1 MTHTSSLHA
10 WIDASAG
17 VAGDM
22 LLAAL
27 VDAGADIIAVQAAVD
42 QVIPH
47 AVRLSATT
55 VNRAGMRATKVDV
68 TVLVDDPPHR
78 TWRNIQTM
86 LSASELPDRIRDD
99 ALAVFTRLANAEGHV
114 HGIDAQDV
122 HFHEVG
128 ALDSL
133 ADVIGVCAALHQ
145 LGISAISVSPIA
157 VGSGRVK
164 AAHGHIPVPV
174 PAVTQL
180 AKGWQIHA
188 GGEGELTTPTGMAL
202 VTTLASSS
210 TELPPMTLHSAGS
223 GAGTKDTPGRPNI
236 TRVLIGEP
244 TSRHHDSASTAVVLE
259 TNVDDLDPRLWP
271 GVLAR
276 LLSDGA
282 SDAWLTPI
290 LMKKG
295 RPAHTLKVLCRPDLA
310 DGLRQVIYAETT
322 TLGIRQHTVR
332 KHAALRGFAEIDSQR
347 RHCRDQTGPP
357 RRTDRAGHTG
367 IRRHRPGG
375 QTTADPPSGKSWTKR
390 KPRRP
395 RSPAS
400 SREGRTPSHIH
411 LDPAMI
417 IRRIVAR
424 EPFTARNGRTRSTDP
439 RRLLATNLHMGDL
452 MSSQRRPPPHIS
464 DRYADL
470 LRTAVRT
477 TTPSH
482 HSQLTIGF
490 YEGWRP
496 SRAEMAELVAA
507 ELGISPSMSYSM
519 RNAAENGD
527 NPDRTSLNTSSPS
540 RSPSPKVSTPTG
552 GVSGDR
558 QL

>member
-1 MTHTSSLHA
+1 MTRTSSLHA

-42 QVIPH
+42 QVIPD

-86 LSASELPDRIRDD
+86 LSASDLPDRIRDD
-99 ALAVFTRLANAEGHV
+99 ALAVFTQLANAEGHV

-145 LGISAISVSPIA
+145 LGIRAISVSPIA
-157 VGSGRVK
+157 VGSGRIK

-180 AKGWQIHA
+180 AKGWQIHS

-202 VTTLASSS
+202 VTTIASGSA
-210 TELPPMTLHSAGS
+210 ELPPMILHSTGS

-236 TRVLIGEP
+236 TRVIIGEP
-244 TSRHHDSASTAVVLE
+244 TSRHHDPVSTAVVLE
-259 TNVDDLDPRLWP
+259 TNVNDLDPRLWP
-271 GVLAR
+271 GVLNR

-295 RPAHTLKVLCRPDLA
+295 RPAHTLKVLCQPDLA

-322 TLGIRQHTVR
+322 TLGIRQHTVSR
-332 KHAALRGFAEIDSQR
+332 HAALRGFAQIDINGDTVAIKLAHRDGQIVQAAPEFEDIARAAR
-347 RHCRDQTGPP
+347 RQQIPERQVLDQTKAAAA
-357 RRTDRAGHTG
+357 RAGLVEG
-367 IRRHRPGG
+367 RSV
-375 QTTADPPSGKSWTKR
+375 PPSLL
-390 KPRRP
+390 
-395 RSPAS
+395 PA
-400 SREGRTPSHIH
+400 
-411 LDPAMI
+411 
-417 IRRIVAR
+417 
-424 EPFTARNGRTRSTDP
+424 TDP
-439 RRLLATNLHMGDL
+439 STGVVVTPAT
-452 MSSQRRPPPHIS
+452 SPH
-464 DRYADL
+464 
-470 LRTAVRT
+470 
-477 TTPSH
+477 PHPH
-482 HSQLTIGF
+482 H
-490 YEGWRP
+490 
-496 SRAEMAELVAA
+496 
-507 ELGISPSMSYSM
+507 
-519 RNAAENGD
+519 
-527 NPDRTSLNTSSPS
+527 
-540 RSPSPKVSTPTG
+540 
-552 GVSGDR
+552 
-558 QL
+558 

>member
-202 VTTLASSS
+202 VTTLPAARQSSPYDSPLGWFRSRHQGHTRQAEHHPRPHRRTHLTSPRFRQAPRSFSKPTSTISTPGCGQVSS
-210 TELPPMTLHSAGS
+210 TASLATAPQTHGS
-223 GAGTKDTPGRPNI
+223 
-236 TRVLIGEP
+236 
-244 TSRHHDSASTAVVLE
+244 
-259 TNVDDLDPRLWP
+259 
-271 GVLAR
+271 
-276 LLSDGA
+276 
-282 SDAWLTPI
+282 
-290 LMKKG
+290 
-295 RPAHTLKVLCRPDLA
+295 
-310 DGLRQVIYAETT
+310 
-322 TLGIRQHTVR
+322 
-332 KHAALRGFAEIDSQR
+332 
-347 RHCRDQTGPP
+347 
-357 RRTDRAGHTG
+357 
-367 IRRHRPGG
+367 
-375 QTTADPPSGKSWTKR
+375 
-390 KPRRP
+390 P
-395 RSPAS
+395 RS
-400 SREGRTPSHIH
+400 
-411 LDPAMI
+411 
-417 IRRIVAR
+417 
-424 EPFTARNGRTRSTDP
+424 
-439 RRLLATNLHMGDL
+439 
-452 MSSQRRPPPHIS
+452 
-464 DRYADL
+464 
-470 LRTAVRT
+470 
-477 TTPSH
+477 
-482 HSQLTIGF
+482 
-490 YEGWRP
+490 
-496 SRAEMAELVAA
+496 
-507 ELGISPSMSYSM
+507 
-519 RNAAENGD
+519 
-527 NPDRTSLNTSSPS
+527 
-540 RSPSPKVSTPTG
+540 
-552 GVSGDR
+552 
-558 QL
+558 

>member
-86 LSASELPDRIRDD
+86 LSASELPDRIRHD
-99 ALAVFTRLANAEGHV
+99 ALAVFTQLANAEGHV

-157 VGSGRVK
+157 VGSGRIK

-174 PAVTQL
+174 PAVTHL

-202 VTTLASSS
+202 VTTIAGGSA
-210 TELPPMTLHSAGS
+210 ELPPMILHSTGS

-236 TRVLIGEP
+236 TRVIIGEP
-244 TSRHHDSASTAVVLE
+244 TSRHHDPVSTAVVLE

-271 GVLAR
+271 GVLNR

-310 DGLRQVIYAETT
+310 DGLRQVIYAETST
-322 TLGIRQHTVR
+322 FGIRQHTVSR
-332 KHAALRGFAEIDSQR
+332 HAALRGFAQVDINGDTVAIKLAHRDGQIVQATPEFEDIARAAR
-347 RHCRDQTGPP
+347 RQQIPERQVLDQTEAAAA
-357 RRTDRAGHTG
+357 RAGLVEG
-367 IRRHRPGG
+367 RSVPPGLLPA
-375 QTTADPPSGKSWTKR
+375 TDPPPGVIVMPAT
-390 KPRRP
+390 
-395 RSPAS
+395 SP
-400 SREGRTPSHIH
+400 H
-411 LDPAMI
+411 
-417 IRRIVAR
+417 
-424 EPFTARNGRTRSTDP
+424 
-439 RRLLATNLHMGDL
+439 
-452 MSSQRRPPPHIS
+452 PH
-464 DRYADL
+464 
-470 LRTAVRT
+470 
-477 TTPSH
+477 PH
-482 HSQLTIGF
+482 PQH
-490 YEGWRP
+490 
-496 SRAEMAELVAA
+496 
-507 ELGISPSMSYSM
+507 
-519 RNAAENGD
+519 
-527 NPDRTSLNTSSPS
+527 
-540 RSPSPKVSTPTG
+540 
-552 GVSGDR
+552 
-558 QL
+558 